1 MAKIKQ
7 AQKSGALRVALY
19 LRYSSDR
26 QTEQSIEGQQRVCSS
41 YCDREGHQIVATYI
55 DRALSASKDTDKR
68 LQFLQMIRDS
78 ESGQF
83 DAVVVYKLDRFA
95 RSRQDS
101 AKYKAVLAR
110 NGVRVLSATEGIGD
124 GIESIILE
132 SLLEGMAEYYSAEL
146 SQKVTRGMRESAYK
160 CNSTGGTVPTGYK
173 IVGKKF
179 VIDEPR
185 AEIVREVFDL
195 FVGGMSISAIGRLL
209 AGRGIRNA
217 VGKPYGRNAL
227 EHMIRNKRYIGVY
240 TYDDIEIEGG
250 VPAIVSK
257 EIFEEAV
264 KRLETR
270 TTGPKPCSPYA
281 DYLLSGKCFCGDCGS
296 SMTGESSTG
305 KSGKTYHYYGCPT
318 HRKRSLCDMPRI
330 RKDWLERT
338 AVKDAV
344 ELLSSPDIRRQL
356 VDLVMQES
364 AKDADTD
371 SRADALRK
379 QAREI
384 EKKISNLIK
393 LAEDGMATDSTASR
407 IRELE
412 EEKKSVYTQLKATE
426 LQKIALDPD
435 KVDYFLTQFANGDI
449 DDPDFRRKV
458 IDMLIVSV
466 TVYRDPSDPDGY
478 KLVYKYSVSPSD
490 GNGSVP
496 DSGGDAGKGASICMV
511 GSPAKR
517 TRSCALFV
525 IYVNLSPMRKFVT
538 ANE

>member
-7 AQKSGALRVALY
+7 AKKTGALRVALY
-19 LRYSSDR
+19 LRYSSER
-26 QTEQSIEGQQRVCSS
+26 QTEQSIEGQQRVCTSF
-41 YCDREGHQIVATYI
+41 CDREGHQIVATYI

-160 CNSTGGTVPTGYK
+160 CNSTGGTIPTGYK

-195 FVGGMSISAIGRLL
+195 FVGGMSISAIQRLL

-217 VGKPYGRNAL
+217 SGHPFGRTAL
-227 EHMIRNKRYIGVY
+227 ERMIRNKRYIGVY

-250 VPAIVSK
+250 IPAIVSK
-257 EIFEEAV
+257 EIFDEAV
-264 KRLETR
+264 KRLEIR

-281 DYLLSGKCFCGDCGS
+281 DYLLSGKCFCGDCGAP
-296 SMTGESSTG
+296 MTGESSTG
-305 KSGKTYHYYGCPT
+305 KSGKTYHYYGCQT
-318 HRKRSLCDMPRI
+318 HRKLSLCDMPRV

-338 AVKDAV
+338 AVQDAV
-344 ELLSSPDIRRQL
+344 ELLRNPDIRRQL
-356 VDLVMQES
+356 VKLVVEES

-371 SRADALRK
+371 LRADTLRK

-393 LAEDGMATDSTASR
+393 LAEEGMATDSTASR

-435 KVDYFLTQFANGDI
+435 KVDCFLTQFANGDI
-449 DDPDFRRKV
+449 DDPVFRRKV

-466 TVYRDPSDPDGY
+466 TVYRDPTDPDGY
-478 KLVYKYSVSPSD
+478 RLKYIYSVSPSE
-490 GNGSVP
+490 GNGNNP
-496 DSGGDAGKGASICMV
+496 ITGGDAGAGASICSA

-525 IYVNLSPMRKFVT
+525 ISVNLSPMRKFVT

>member
-1 MAKIKQ
+1 MVRKKLPVRKEQ
-7 AQKSGALRVALY
+7 PRVALY

-26 QTEQSIEGQQRVCSS
+26 QTEQSIEGQQRVCTS
-41 YCDREGHQIVATYI
+41 YCEREGMQIVATYI

-78 ESGQF
+78 ELGIF

-101 AKYKAVLAR
+101 AKYKGVLAR
-110 NGVRVLSATEGIGD
+110 NGVRVLSATEGIGE

-160 CNSTGGTVPTGYK
+160 CNSTGGTIPTGYK

-195 FVGGMSISAIGRLL
+195 FVGGMSISAIQRLL
-209 AGRGIRNA
+209 AGRGIKNA
-217 VGKPYGRNAL
+217 NGQPFGRTAL
-227 EHMIRNKRYIGVY
+227 ERMIRNKRYIGVY

-257 EIFEEAV
+257 DVFEEAV
-264 KRLETR
+264 RRLEIR
-270 TTGPKPCSPYA
+270 TTGPKPYSPYA
-281 DYLLSGKCFCGDCGS
+281 DYLLSGKCFCGDCGA
-296 SMTGESSTG
+296 SMTGEASTS
-305 KSGKTYHYYGCPT
+305 KSGKVYHYYGCPT
-318 HRKRSLCDMPRI
+318 HRKYGQCSMPRV

-344 ELLSSPDIRRQL
+344 NLLSSADIRRQL
-356 VDLVMQES
+356 VELVVSES
-364 AKDADTD
+364 AKEDDTD
-371 SRADALRK
+371 LRADALRK
-379 QAREI
+379 EAREI

-407 IRELE
+407 LRELE
-412 EEKKSVYTQLKATE
+412 DEKKSVYSQLKAIE
-426 LQKIALDPD
+426 LQKIALDAE
-435 KVDYFLTQFANGDI
+435 KVDYFLSQFAGGDI
-449 DDPDFRRKV
+449 DDADFCRKV
-458 IDMLIVSV
+458 IDMLIISV
-466 TVYRDPSDPDGY
+466 TVYRDPTDPDGY
-478 KLVYKYSVSPSD
+478 KLKYKYSVSPSTGNDTNHSPD
-490 GNGSVP
+490 GETGEGV
-496 DSGGDAGKGASICMV
+496 SICLA
-511 GSPAKR
+511 GSPGKSAHER
-517 TRSCALFV
+517 VRFFLFCHSV
-525 IYVNLSPMRKFVT
+525 ANVKMR
-538 ANE
+538 